1 MGLWRP
7 PRYGDRKALA
17 ATGLF
22 GLAFETLM
30 DYGTVARNV
39 KTSNRFEVL
48 SFTHHIQVA
57 ALGQAKQKRSH
68 PSSGERLVCLRA
80 EKANWGVGRA
90 TGLSRREKRMFTGVG
105 ILFAR

>member
-7 PRYGDRKALA
+7 PIYGDRKVLA

-30 DYGTVARNV
+30 DYGTVARYV

-48 SFTHHIQVA
+48 THHIA
-57 ALGQAKQKRSH
+57 GCNAKASKAEAVSH
-68 PSSGERLVCLRA
+68 PSSGERLVCLRT
-80 EKANWGVGRA
+80 EKENWGVGRA
-90 TGLSRREKRMFTGVG
+90 TGLSRREKRMFAGVG